1 MSSKTHIVTAFS
13 LLFVFCACMNSNS
26 QGNKNQNNV
35 SIEKLQKAIELE
47 YTTNAQSFRQ
57 DSSFSYFDTLQ
68 VLYAKNQYTPFF
80 FSAQQQNNDSIYSL
94 LVLSFEHGLNP
105 RWYHT
110 DEIKEGLAL
119 LHKNGPESE
128 ILAAQ
133 AKLEILLADAVTK
146 YSNHLKYGV
155 LNPVK
160 MFGDRYALPYP
171 KAEEIDIFQALKQQN
186 IFQYLKDIQ
195 PKADRYVKLQTAL
208 KNLTA
213 VEEGKWNKIK
223 PIGRKLRIGD
233 KSPLLKDVVNRLV
246 TLNFIDTNKVTI
258 FHNDKMDAVIS
269 KTIWHF
275 QQSQGLIPDG
285 VPGNETIEKLN
296 IAPKV
301 YIEKIKLN
309 LERFRWN
316 NYTAQNRYLYVN
328 IPDFYL
334 HLVDGQSEQFSIRVC
349 TGRKKPANFNERY
362 AKYLKTHNLHDRPD
376 NWESPQVASEITT
389 IVLNPTWS
397 VPPNII
403 REEIYPG
410 VMKDSNYLSKR
421 NFKVYRGNQQVD
433 LKDINLK
440 NYSPNKVPF
449 SFVQDPGPGNALGKI
464 KFLFKNKFD
473 IYLHDTPT
481 RPPFSKAVR
490 AVSHGCIRVEKP
502 LLVAEYLLKNHPSWN
517 LDYLKCEINLPASD
531 KTKAAEYKEKRNSLR
546 RNMNGAK
553 FTNISIQNKLPI
565 YVDYFTAWVDE
576 SGCVNLRDDIYGKDK
591 IMISSFSSIK

>member
-1 MSSKTHIVTAFS
+1 MSSKTHLVIAFS

-26 QGNKNQNNV
+26 QGTKNQNNV
-35 SIEKLQKAIELE
+35 SIEKLQKAIETKF
-47 YTTNAQSFRQ
+47 TTDAQSTRQ
-57 DSSFSYFDTLQ
+57 DSSLSYFDTLQ
-68 VLYAKNQYTPFF
+68 VYYSKNQYQPVF
-80 FSAQQQNNDSIYSL
+80 FSEQPQNVDSISSL
-94 LVLSFEHGLNP
+94 LALSFEHGLNP
-105 RWYHT
+105 LWYHV
-110 DEIKEGLAL
+110 EQIKECLTAL
-119 LHKNGPESE
+119 HRKETESE
-128 ILAAQ
+128 LIATQ
-133 AKLEILLADAVTK
+133 ARLEILLADAVLK
-146 YSNHLKYGV
+146 YSNHMKHGV

-171 KAEEIDIFQALKQQN
+171 KAEDIDVFLALKQQN
-186 IFQYLKDIQ
+186 IFKYLQDIQ

-208 KNLTA
+208 RNLTA
-213 VEEGKWNKIK
+213 VEEIKWNKIK

-246 TLNFIDTNKVTI
+246 ALNYIDTNKVKI
-258 FHNDKMDAVIS
+258 FHNDKMDALIS
-269 KTIWHF
+269 KAIWHF

-296 IAPKV
+296 IPLKV

-334 HLVDGQSEQFSIRVC
+334 HLMDGQKEQFAIRVC
-349 TGRKKPANFNERY
+349 TGRRKPANFNERY

-410 VMKDSNYLSKR
+410 VMKDSNYLAKK
-421 NFKVYRGNQQVD
+421 NFKVYKGNQEVD
-433 LKDINLK
+433 LKNVNLK
-440 NYSPNKVPF
+440 NYSPTKVPF

-502 LLVAEYLLKNHPSWN
+502 LLLAEYLLQNHPTWN
-517 LDYLKCEINLPASD
+517 MDYLKCEINLPVSD
-531 KTKAAEYKEKRNSLR
+531 RAKAAEYKEKRSSIR
-546 RNMNGAK
+546 RYMNGAK
-553 FTNISIQNKLPI
+553 FTNISIHNKLPI
-565 YVDYFTAWVDE
+565 YVDYFTAWVDD